1 MIYFCCWLL
10 LSMHCHS
17 CLLRGIIPDL
27 YPLHNEASLH
37 AGLSVILPTIMNLY
51 WLQGL
56 FPPALSL
63 HCSLASASRIHNE
76 LLKSVTIPIISRTA
90 ALYNLCITIS
100 MQLRESPPAHPH
112 PISATYCDQCPSF
125 TYFSQLNWE
134 SHKTGRVLLIKM
146 DCRVTQKN
154 IFFWMVCIITP
165 WCYWRWYFTW
175 VTEFL

>member
-1 MIYFCCWLL
+1 MQVF
-10 LSMHCHS
+10 LSY
-17 CLLRGIIPDL
+17 
-27 YPLHNEASLH
+27 YPQSWICI
-37 AGLSVILPTIMNLY
+37 GCRVSFRLPYLC
-51 WLQGL
+51 
-56 FPPALSL
+56 AVR
-63 HCSLASASRIHNE
+63 LASASHIHNE